1 MEIYRLHLGGFSEDA
16 IADHLQINK
25 SAVSRHLK
33 RLREHNSWIGPSQR
47 QLYTELTK
55 EIYNAARQTMEEAY
69 KILLDPSNT
78 NRPEVKLGAISR
90 VQAAIEIMANLRPD
104 LETLMAFEQL
114 NELYA
119 AWEER
124 RQSSTIDLA
133 SLAKSLGPAMAKE
146 MARNAS

>member
-1 MEIYRLHLGGFSEDA
+1 
-16 IADHLQINK
+16 
-25 SAVSRHLK
+25 
-33 RLREHNSWIGPSQR
+33 
-47 QLYTELTK
+47 
-55 EIYNAARQTMEEAY
+55 MEEAY